1 MKNKCLFSIPII
13 MFMTFFYSCYGQIQ
27 KDSLEQSQKDSLEQK
42 MFQDVQKS
50 YLEANIP
57 DQLQFDSLLKRDLE
71 KYFST
76 KSKQVV
82 VKWEFLREGPTQSGV
97 AYPKYYLWT
106 KIYTDDKMLKEGAV
120 RVAAIEKARFDI
132 TDFVSIKEI
141 NNHRK
146 DIYMIFPGAVCEKI
160 NLLIQNR

>member
-1 MKNKCLFSIPII
+1 
-13 MFMTFFYSCYGQIQ
+13 
-27 KDSLEQSQKDSLEQK
+27 
-42 MFQDVQKS
+42 
-50 YLEANIP
+50 
-57 DQLQFDSLLKRDLE
+57 LQFDSLLKRDLE

-82 VKWEFLREGPTQSGV
+82 VKWEFLREGPTQIGV

-106 KIYTDDKMLKEGAV
+106 KVYTDDKLFKEGAV
-120 RVAAIEKARFDI
+120 RVAAIDRTRFDI

-141 NNHRK
+141 NSHSQ
-146 DIYMIFPGAVCEKI
+146 DIYTIFPRAVCEKI